1 MIVQLNNL
9 YRHHSTIRKKINEAI
24 SNTINKS
31 KYIAGSE
38 VSLFEKQFSNLNQSK
53 YCISCGNGTDALYI
67 ILKSLNL
74 KKGDEIIT
82 TSHSWI
88 STSEVITSAGAK
100 VIFCDTKKD
109 SFNICPKQIKKK
121 ITKKTK
127 GLIIVHLHGNPCDM
141 DQILQITKKNKIFLI
156 EDCSQAHGAV
166 YQNKKVGSFGDI
178 STWSFCTDKIIST
191 GGEGGLISTNKKKL
205 WLKSWSLK
213 DHGKN
218 YMSCFFKKHKTGFK
232 WLHDN
237 LGSNHRMTEI
247 QAHLGR
253 EQLKTLDKNIN
264 IRNLIANLYLDGLKN
279 YYQKFDV
286 LIKPNFKCQSCPLKK
301 NIENCNKCVHSFYRL
316 NLFVNKKKINQIKL
330 VELLNKKMID
340 CSIGACPEI
349 YREKIF
355 KKYKFSPKK
364 RLSNAKLLGETSIVF
379 PINPQKSLNKVN
391 LEIMY
396 IKKILSK
403 FI

>member
-156 EDCSQAHGAV
+156 EDCAQAHLSNFK
-166 YQNKKVGSFGDI
+166 NKNVGNFGIAGSFSFFPGKNLGALGDAGCVV
-178 STWSFCTDKIIST
+178 TNNKRLAQKMRLFANH
-191 GGEGGLISTNKKKL
+191 GGKNMHLIEGINSRLDGIHASVLNVKL
-205 WLKSWSLK
+205 KYLKSWTKRRVEIAAKYDSKLK
-213 DHGKN
+213 GIGDLKIPKKN
-218 YMSCFFKKHKTGFK
+218 KNGTHVYHQYVVKTK
-232 WLHDN
+232 YRD
-237 LGSNHRMTEI
+237 E
-247 QAHLGR
+247 
-253 EQLKTLDKNIN
+253 LK
-264 IRNLIANLYLDGLKN
+264 Y
-279 YYQKFDV
+279 F
-286 LIKPNFKCQSCPLKK
+286 LKK
-301 NIENCNKCVHSFYRL
+301 NNIDTAIHYPVILPLLPAYNYR
-316 NLFVNKKKINQIKL
+316 K
-330 VELLNKKMID
+330 
-340 CSIGACPEI
+340 
-349 YREKIF
+349 F
-355 KKYKFSPKK
+355 KKENFLNSFENQKQILSIPIFPELKK
-364 RLSNAKLLGETSIVF
+364 SEQNYV
-379 PINPQKSLNKVN
+379 
-391 LEIMY
+391 
-396 IKKILSK
+396 IKKIIEFFK
-403 FI
+403 NKI